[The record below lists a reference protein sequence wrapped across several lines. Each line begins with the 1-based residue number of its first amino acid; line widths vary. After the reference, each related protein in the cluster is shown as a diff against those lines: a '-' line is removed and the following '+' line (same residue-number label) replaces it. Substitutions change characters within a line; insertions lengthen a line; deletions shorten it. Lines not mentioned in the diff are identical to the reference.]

1 MLNFKLAE
9 AFVQF
14 GTRGTK
20 TVDRALDG
28 VKARLTDTM
37 QLASRLQGALAAAFG
52 GVGLYA
58 FAAGLRN
65 TANELDGVFK
75 AARRFDTSVQDVLR
89 LKFAADLADVSF
101 QQLSI
106 ALKESQISF
115 ADAVDPASRVSKI
128 LQAIGVTNLRT
139 ADGQLR
145 SLVDL
150 LPELADAFQQLPNE
164 MRVKVA
170 AELFG
175 ARSGPQMLSAMTDGA
190 DGLRTAFAEA
200 DATGYSALSKAAA
213 VSERMNDSF
222 TRVAKAATTVRG
234 RIIEAIGPTISE
246 MNERFAASVSSSAE
260 AIAAPIARLM
270 DWANANRALIGT
282 LAKVATG
289 IGAVLLGLIALKVAM
304 VAVGVAMALVL
315 SPLAIILSSVALA
328 VGSFY
333 ALRVEGVT
341 AADTIAAAWG
351 SLQESLAAWST
362 WVIAW
367 AGVVLAAFAT
377 IAEGAKLQVAEI
389 VTYWKDAF
397 ITLRHELA
405 VMRVQAENI
414 AGKAADIVIQKGED
428 WWTRFKKWI
437 GPLQSIS
444 GGSVVNTYK
453 DGSFDR
459 TPIDTYRDN
468 GTKGTAGPS
477 NRTDDQGGVAD
488 TNRPTVTGGLD
499 QPLPK
504 RPAPA
509 PRDKVDKAQKEF
521 DAVWAK
527 VLEGLTKLINPPRPA
542 PNLATS
548 PNKTPLSPSMLAA
561 LTGALYGPSKPA
573 FKFDADQ
580 FNTPME
586 YARNLQKLALGTE
599 GGSVAQRTLNQ
610 SVQQTAALKGIQAD
624 VKAGLRDIEGKL
636 DGVNTVGD

>member
-65 TANELDGVFK
+65 TANELDGVYK

-260 AIAAPIARLM
+260 AIAAPISRLM

-367 AGVVLAAFAT
+367 AGVVLAAFAS
-377 IAEGAKLQVAEI
+377 IAEGTRLLVGE
-389 VTYWKDAF
+389 VVVYWTDAF
-397 ITLRHELA
+397 ADLKWGIESLYVTAINWAGRAADVILAKADDMWKAISTTFTFWMNSLNDRIGAGLFGEPEGLR
-405 VMRVQAENI
+405 NGD
-414 AGKAADIVIQKGED
+414 GKAGRDMAVAVA
-428 WWTRFKKWI
+428 RL
-437 GPLQSIS
+437 PSRN
-444 GGSVVNTYK
+444 VN
-453 DGSFDR
+453 
-459 TPIDTYRDN
+459 
-468 GTKGTAGPS
+468 
-477 NRTDDQGGVAD
+477 
-488 TNRPTVTGGLD
+488 TGGLD
-499 QPLPK
+499 MPLPP

-580 FNTPME
+580 FNAPME

-636 DGVNTVGD
+636 NGVNTVGD